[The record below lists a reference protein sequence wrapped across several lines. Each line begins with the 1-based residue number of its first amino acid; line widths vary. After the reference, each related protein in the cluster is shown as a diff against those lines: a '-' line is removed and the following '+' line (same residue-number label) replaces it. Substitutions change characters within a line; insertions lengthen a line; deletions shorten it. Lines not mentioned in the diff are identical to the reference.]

1 MADTQPTDSKP
12 KKDRSPSFPF
22 IALPDAIKRL
32 QAFEQT
38 FGRHPAPGV
47 KVGLAWGMKDKSSQ
61 AYQILAALKAF
72 GMVKYEGSGPN
83 LKATLTEDSRTYLRA
98 QQASIRDEVVKHL
111 ALKPA
116 QFQKFWGIW
125 GADRPPDPVCLDQLI
140 LQHAFTDSAANNF
153 LRVYDNTIAFAGL
166 SNANTTVD
174 EEAGDDPPLEFKI
187 GDLVNWESGGQVQ
200 WRAPRKIVSIDEKD
214 GQFFYQVEGLGE
226 LAGQTGWIPAEQAVE
241 GKAPVAEGFAMFA
254 PPPSD
259 RVSENRDGKANDPV
273 PEGVREDKASLD
285 EGEVILRWPES
296 LSADSVADFEYWVN
310 GIIKRAKR
318 RAGLDEKGDD

>member
-1 MADTQPTDSKP
+1 MADAPDADDKP

-22 IALPDAIKRL
+22 ISLPDAIKRL
-32 QAFEQT
+32 QAFDQT

-72 GMVKYEGSGPN
+72 GMVKYEGSGSS
-83 LKATLTEDSRTYLRA
+83 LKAMLTDDARTYLRA
-98 QQASIRDEVVKHL
+98 QQDSIKDDVVKRL

-116 QFQKFWGIW
+116 QFQKFWNIW
-125 GADRPPDPVCLDQLI
+125 GADRPPDPVCLDQLV

-153 LRVYDNTIAFAGL
+153 LRVYDTTIAFAGL
-166 SNANTTVD
+166 SNSDTVIGD
-174 EEAGDDPPLEFKI
+174 DAGDDDPPLEFKV
-187 GDLVNWESGGQVQ
+187 GDLVNWESSGQVQ
-200 WRAPRKIVSIDEKD
+200 WKTPRKIVSIDEKD
-214 GQFFYQVEGLGE
+214 GHLFYKVEGLGE
-226 LAGQTGWIPAEQAVE
+226 LAGQIGWIPVEQAVQH
-241 GKAPVAEGFAMFA
+241 KAPIAEGFAMFA

-259 RVSENRDGKANDPV
+259 RREKVDEPV
-273 PEGVREDKASLD
+273 PEGTIEDKASLD
-285 EGEVILRWPES
+285 EGEVILRWPET

-318 RAGLDEKGDD
+318 RAGVKEKEGD